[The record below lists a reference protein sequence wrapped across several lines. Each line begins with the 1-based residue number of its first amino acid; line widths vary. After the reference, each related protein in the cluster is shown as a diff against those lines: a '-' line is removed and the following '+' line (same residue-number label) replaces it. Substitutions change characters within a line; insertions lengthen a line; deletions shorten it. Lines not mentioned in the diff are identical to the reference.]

1 MRRNYLLKVV
11 DPSGFQNCLAV
22 FSADALEIPLKIQ
35 RNVGHCPHPRA
46 VQVSLQVATEYGLR
60 DTIHAVAPMNTTVA
74 PEQILL
80 NSGENRCFYQ

>member
-1 MRRNYLLKVV
+1 MRRNSRLKVV

-22 FSADALEIPLKIQ
+22 FSADALEIPSKIQ
-35 RNVGHCPHPRA
+35 RNVGHCLHLRA

-60 DTIHAVAPMNTTVA
+60 DTTHAVAPMNTTVA

-80 NSGENRCFYQ
+80 NSGENHCFYQ